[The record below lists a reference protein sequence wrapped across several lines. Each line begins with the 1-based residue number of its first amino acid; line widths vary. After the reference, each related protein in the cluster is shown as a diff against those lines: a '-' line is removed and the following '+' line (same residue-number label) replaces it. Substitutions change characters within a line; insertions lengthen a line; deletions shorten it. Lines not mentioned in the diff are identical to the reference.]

1 MGWYVAL
8 CVVMGILGGIWL
20 DKKIDTSPLFTLI
33 GAILGLVVAF
43 YGIYKMMVPLL
54 QDNGVK
60 GNNNGESK
68 T

>member
-8 CVVMGILGGIWL
+8 CVVMGVLGGIWL

-33 GAILGLVVAF
+33 GPILGLVVAF